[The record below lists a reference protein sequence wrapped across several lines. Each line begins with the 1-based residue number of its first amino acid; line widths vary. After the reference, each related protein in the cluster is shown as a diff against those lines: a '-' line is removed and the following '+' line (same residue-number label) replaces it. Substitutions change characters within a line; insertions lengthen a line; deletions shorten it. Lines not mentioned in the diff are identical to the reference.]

1 MNSNISNSSI
11 DKAPSAHRPRS
22 PWKLRFFLDAE
33 FSSFVET
40 DRQLISIAIVAE
52 DGREF
57 YGEVNDFDAGR
68 LSDFV
73 RQTVVPQLGLFPGRA
88 MTRAQLRAEL
98 FAWISSVPAK
108 PRRPILS
115 FDYEGDRVLL
125 LELLCGPLPPFWR
138 QENIRNRVDP
148 ARRAAYFQRNGGEHH
163 ALLDARANSEAF
175 I

>member
-11 DKAPSAHRPRS
+11 DKAPPAHRSRR

-88 MTRAQLRAEL
+88 MTRAKLRAEL
-98 FAWISSVPAK
+98 LAWLSNIPAK
-108 PRRPILS
+108 PRPILS
-115 FDYEGDRVLL
+115 FDYDGDRVLL
-125 LELLCGPLPPFWR
+125 LDLMRQPLAPFWR
-138 QENIRNRVDP
+138 QENIRNRLNP

-163 ALLDARANSEAF
+163 ALHDARANSEAF
-175 I
+175 V

>member
-1 MNSNISNSSI
+1 MNSNISNVPVGDGI
-11 DKAPSAHRPRS
+11 PLRKTRSAWRR
-22 PWKLRFFLDAE
+22 RFFLDCE
-33 FSSFVET
+33 FTGFDT
-40 DRQLISIAIVAE
+40 QQLISIAIVSE
-52 DGREF
+52 DDRYTF
-57 YGEVNDFDAGR
+57 YGEVTDYDADR

-98 FAWISSVPAK
+98 FAWLSSIPAK
-108 PRRPILS
+108 PKPILS

-138 QENIRNRVDP
+138 QENIQSRIDR

-163 ALLDARANSEAF
+163 ALHDARANSEAF
-175 I
+175 V